1 MTRMRRIVGERGM
14 NDITMMK
21 PHVIETSSSNLT
33 WDPQILKTDDLPC

>member
-1 MTRMRRIVGERGM
+1 MTRMRIVGERRM

-21 PHVIETSSSNLT
+21 LRAIETSSNLT